1 MPRRSAAVSL
11 AVPMSMPAYSC
22 IESALM
28 ISPPRSSASRNASS
42 DLPAAVGP
50 STAITRSAT
59 PHSLP
64 GSAVSPRIMLNASTW
79 HWR

>member
-1 MPRRSAAVSL
+1 MPRRSATVSL
-11 AVPMSMPAYSC
+11 AVPMSIPAYSC

-28 ISPPRSSASRNASS
+28 ISPPTSSASRSASS

-64 GSAVSPRIMLNASTW
+64 VPPVDPCILFNASTGY
-79 HWR
+79 WR